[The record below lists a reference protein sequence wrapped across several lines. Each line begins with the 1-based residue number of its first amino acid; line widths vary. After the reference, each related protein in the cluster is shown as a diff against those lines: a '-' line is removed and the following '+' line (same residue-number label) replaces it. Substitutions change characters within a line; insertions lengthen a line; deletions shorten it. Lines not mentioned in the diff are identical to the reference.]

1 MKLIVLKNQNPQSQV
16 IRLGYINKLVN
27 NVSFIDGDA
36 TLQEDFLEKVPII
49 GTLRAEICKI
59 NDCEFRVQE

>member
-16 IRLGYINKLVN
+16 IRLGYINKLAN

-36 TLQEDFLEKVPII
+36 TLQEDFLERVPTI
-49 GTLRAEICKI
+49 GTLRAETCKI
-59 NDCEFRVQE
+59 NGYEFWVQE